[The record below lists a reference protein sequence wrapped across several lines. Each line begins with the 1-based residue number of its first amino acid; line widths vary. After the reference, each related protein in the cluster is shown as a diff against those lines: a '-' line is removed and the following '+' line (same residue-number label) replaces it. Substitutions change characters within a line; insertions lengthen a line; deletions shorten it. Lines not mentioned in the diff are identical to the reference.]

1 MNPKVKKILSWTLKL
16 SISAA
21 VITYL
26 TTRLI
31 DEGYRLQDITKIDAL
46 PAILSFLLV
55 PLNLGLGAQKWRIMV
70 RRFYPA
76 LSFEQAFGAILAGMT
91 TGIFTPNRIGEY
103 GGRVFMLPAGSRL
116 EALIITFIDRVIQ
129 MMITLWLGSAALIGF
144 IWFKYEGEL
153 TYKFLSISGIVLVCL
168 SMVLLAFSRLKVAA
182 LLERFRHYKYLRIAQ
197 ITLERLPPGILGK
210 ALLLAAIRY
219 AVFTLQFVLLLYAFG
234 YDKTVLLAVWM
245 ILIIFLLKSFAPSV
259 ALSELGVREGI
270 AIFVMEQFAVAD
282 PAISFNATFL
292 LYLFN
297 IVLPS
302 VLGMVF
308 LPRMRI
314 FGKKKG

>member
-1 MNPKVKKILSWTLKL
+1 MNSRVKEILSWTLKL

-21 VITYL
+21 VIAYL

-31 DEGYRLQDITKIDAL
+31 DEGYRLQDITKVDAL

-70 RRFYPA
+70 RRFYPN

-153 TYKFLSISGIVLVCL
+153 TYKFLSISGIVLVGL
-168 SMVLLAFSRLKVAA
+168 SMVLLAFSRLRVAS

>member
-1 MNPKVKKILSWTLKL
+1 MVGNGGKGALSGALY
-16 SISAA
+16 
-21 VITYL
+21 YL
-26 TTRLI
+26 T
-31 DEGYRLQDITKIDAL
+31 
-46 PAILSFLLV
+46 S
-55 PLNLGLGAQKWRIMV
+55 
-70 RRFYPA
+70 
-76 LSFEQAFGAILAGMT
+76 QA
-91 TGIFTPNRIGEY
+91 N
-103 GGRVFMLPAGSRL
+103 
-116 EALIITFIDRVIQ
+116 
-129 MMITLWLGSAALIGF
+129 
-144 IWFKYEGEL
+144 
-153 TYKFLSISGIVLVCL
+153 
-168 SMVLLAFSRLKVAA
+168 
-182 LLERFRHYKYLRIAQ
+182 
-197 ITLERLPPGILGK
+197 
-210 ALLLAAIRY
+210 
-219 AVFTLQFVLLLYAFG
+219 
-234 YDKTVLLAVWM
+234 KTVLLAVWM

>member
-1 MNPKVKKILSWTLKL
+1 MNPKFKNIFSWTLKL
-16 SISAA
+16 SISAS
-21 VITYL
+21 VIVYL

-31 DEGYRLQDITKIDAL
+31 DEGYRLQDITGIDAL
-46 PAILSFLLV
+46 PAIISFLLV

-70 RRFYPA
+70 RRFYPK

-144 IWFKYEGEL
+144 IWFKYDMTFTFKL
-153 TYKFLSISGIVLVCL
+153 LSIIGILLVDI
-168 SMVLLAFSRLKVAA
+168 SMILLAFSRLRVAGF
-182 LLERFRHYKYLRIAQ
+182 LEKFRHYKYLRIAQ

-210 ALLLAAIRY
+210 ALFLAAVRY
-219 AVFTLQFVLLLYAFG
+219 AVFTLQFVLLLFAFG

-270 AIFVMEQFAVAD
+270 AIFVMEQFSVAD

-302 VLGMVF
+302 VIGMVF

-314 FGKKKG
+314 FGKNRK

>member
-1 MNPKVKKILSWTLKL
+1 MNPRVKEILSWTLKL

-70 RRFYPA
+70 RRFYPN

-153 TYKFLSISGIVLVCL
+153 TYKFLSISGIVLVGL
-168 SMVLLAFSRLKVAA
+168 SMVLLAFSRLRLAS
-182 LLERFRHYKYLRIAQ
+182 LLERFRNYKYLRIAQ

-219 AVFTLQFVLLLYAFG
+219 VVFTTQFVLLLYAFG

>member
-1 MNPKVKKILSWTLKL
+1 VNPKLKNILSWTLKL

-21 VITYL
+21 VIAYL

-31 DEGYRLQDITKIDAL
+31 DEGYRLQDITRVDAL

-70 RRFYPA
+70 RRFYPK

-144 IWFKYEGEL
+144 IWFKYDMSL
-153 TYKFLSISGIVLVCL
+153 SFKLLSIAGILIVDM
-168 SMVLLAFSRLKVAA
+168 SMVLLAFSRLRVAGI
-182 LLERFRHYKYLRIAQ
+182 LERFRHYKYLRIAQ

-210 ALLLAAIRY
+210 ALFLAAVRY
-219 AVFTLQFVLLLYAFG
+219 AVFTFQFVLLLYAFG

-270 AIFVMEQFAVAD
+270 AIFVMEQFSVAD

>member
-1 MNPKVKKILSWTLKL
+1 
-16 SISAA
+16 
-21 VITYL
+21 
-26 TTRLI
+26 
-31 DEGYRLQDITKIDAL
+31 
-46 PAILSFLLV
+46 
-55 PLNLGLGAQKWRIMV
+55 
-70 RRFYPA
+70 
-76 LSFEQAFGAILAGMT
+76 
-91 TGIFTPNRIGEY
+91 
-103 GGRVFMLPAGSRL
+103 
-116 EALIITFIDRVIQ
+116 LIITFIDRVIQ

-144 IWFKYEGEL
+144 IWFKYDMSL
-153 TYKFLSISGIVLVCL
+153 SFKLLSIAGILIVDM
-168 SMVLLAFSRLKVAA
+168 SMIFLAFSRLRVAGI
-182 LLERFRHYKYLRIAQ
+182 LERFRHYKYLRIAQ

-210 ALLLAAIRY
+210 ALFLAAVRY
-219 AVFTLQFVLLLYAFG
+219 AVFTFQFVLLLYAFG

-245 ILIIFLLKSFAPSV
+245 ILIIFLLKSFAPSI

-270 AIFVMEQFAVAD
+270 AIFVMGQFAVAD

-302 VLGMVF
+302 VIGMVF

>member
-1 MNPKVKKILSWTLKL
+1 MNPKFKNILSWTLKL
-16 SISAA
+16 SISAS
-21 VITYL
+21 VIAYL

-31 DEGYRLQDITKIDAL
+31 DEGYRLQDITRIDAL

-70 RRFYPA
+70 RRFYPQ

-144 IWFKYEGEL
+144 IWFRYDMSLSFKL
-153 TYKFLSISGIVLVCL
+153 LSIFGILLVDI
-168 SMVLLAFSRLKVAA
+168 SMILLAFSRLRVAGF
-182 LLERFRHYKYLRIAQ
+182 LEKYRHYKYLRIAQ

-210 ALLLAAIRY
+210 ALFLAAVRY
-219 AVFTLQFVLLLYAFG
+219 TVFTFQFVLLLYAFG

-270 AIFVMEQFAVAD
+270 AIFVMEQFSVAD

-302 VLGMVF
+302 VIGMVF

-314 FGKKKG
+314 FGKKKN